1 MVIIISFLLSIPPVF
16 IINPTDKPRVMPNAL
31 PAPEDGFAE
40 KDLSLQIT
48 AQWNHS
54 WTHRTNLCDSSLT
67 RFIFC
72 DARSA
77 RSIKACCKATYSV
90 KCV

>member
-16 IINPTDKPRVMPNAL
+16 IINPTDKPRIMPNAL

-48 AQWNHS
+48 AQ
-54 WTHRTNLCDSSLT
+54 
-67 RFIFC
+67 
-72 DARSA
+72 
-77 RSIKACCKATYSV
+77 
-90 KCV
+90 

>member
-16 IINPTDKPRVMPNAL
+16 IINPTDKPRVVPNAL

-40 KDLSLQIT
+40 KDLSLKIT

-54 WTHRTNLCDSSLT
+54 WTNLCDSSLT

-77 RSIKACCKATYSV
+77 RSKATYSV